1 MKLLA
6 LNDYNSVFK
15 NRFNYENKKRN
26 NHDIENFQEGISPAE
41 ILENYNSAKIYYN
54 KKLDNDGKLFDDEAS
69 FFNVLENPKAR
80 TLLFTFFR
88 ERAQQEL
95 LELNSKT
102 NLTEDEKNK
111 KEGLKEIIK
120 AFPSSD
126 QAIKANR
133 IPNSVAFCG
142 ILTPEQKKKCHIA
155 IHTASAAC
163 GAISAT
169 MGEGAAIGGDTA
181 FLRGTQA
188 LMFLYLQNLLNV
200 SPSASLLYAG
210 RQYVM
215 GSYIGV
221 RGAQILISWLGIG
234 GHAVTGGT
242 ASGPIT
248 GAVRCVNSGLST
260 GITEKM
266 GWGYVKSYEQDTMNA
281 KSQLIST
288 AIYGATMGLLH
299 FHDHGVLDPSNSSDV
314 QTALSKIPKENVSIL
329 GEVMHTL
336 SGTINLPRAGT
347 MFAASFLQGALTAKN
362 MDEKSKKEYFKN
374 LIGMALL
381 NTLFYETLN
390 IPEDS
395 IIRDDALLA
404 IQKMQEEL
412 NNTPEVFK
420 EFQEIQQKIIDD
432 LHLEDLNTRDFIKQ
446 FKDKDFLINLAFT
459 TGETT
464 NILADKWRK
473 RNFAMLKEA
482 NAAANT
488 KIAKEKART
497 LQINSTLS
505 PEQKKELDKDLS
517 KIVSKT
523 KSDMISK
530 TRSNH
535 ALGKI
540 AGYDGVK
547 TLLNAVYITPVK
559 NKDENLIPSLL
570 LFYGPSGL
578 GKTAIGSAIAEDAGT
593 KFKNKTIGMGNE
605 KKTLEWIKKRLEE
618 GEENYNTNK
627 RFSIIQLNEFDDF
640 LNDNPVLL
648 DDFLELIDNSAKK
661 YHTTIFLTTNNPL
674 LINKKLLN
682 KVELTIPMGV
692 ASKSDIRDIV
702 QYYVNNREI
711 DGYNLEEITDE
722 FENVKPDYMYS
733 NAQIENIIE
742 KKLPKNHC
750 SQNDFINIIRSV
762 KPCITK
768 EINEKFENEQKI
780 LNKDKTL

>member
-1 MKLLA
+1 
-6 LNDYNSVFK
+6 
-15 NRFNYENKKRN
+15 
-26 NHDIENFQEGISPAE
+26 
-41 ILENYNSAKIYYN
+41 
-54 KKLDNDGKLFDDEAS
+54 
-69 FFNVLENPKAR
+69 
-80 TLLFTFFR
+80 
-88 ERAQQEL
+88 
-95 LELNSKT
+95 
-102 NLTEDEKNK
+102 
-111 KEGLKEIIK
+111 
-120 AFPSSD
+120 
-126 QAIKANR
+126 
-133 IPNSVAFCG
+133 
-142 ILTPEQKKKCHIA
+142 
-155 IHTASAAC
+155 
-163 GAISAT
+163 
-169 MGEGAAIGGDTA
+169 
-181 FLRGTQA
+181 
-188 LMFLYLQNLLNV
+188 
-200 SPSASLLYAG
+200 
-210 RQYVM
+210 
-215 GSYIGV
+215 
-221 RGAQILISWLGIG
+221 
-234 GHAVTGGT
+234 
-242 ASGPIT
+242 
-248 GAVRCVNSGLST
+248 
-260 GITEKM
+260 
-266 GWGYVKSYEQDTMNA
+266 
-281 KSQLIST
+281 
-288 AIYGATMGLLH
+288 
-299 FHDHGVLDPSNSSDV
+299 
-314 QTALSKIPKENVSIL
+314 
-329 GEVMHTL
+329 
-336 SGTINLPRAGT
+336 
-347 MFAASFLQGALTAKN
+347 
-362 MDEKSKKEYFKN
+362 
-374 LIGMALL
+374 
-381 NTLFYETLN
+381 
-390 IPEDS
+390 
-395 IIRDDALLA
+395 
-404 IQKMQEEL
+404 
-412 NNTPEVFK
+412 
-420 EFQEIQQKIIDD
+420 
-432 LHLEDLNTRDFIKQ
+432 
-446 FKDKDFLINLAFT
+446 
-459 TGETT
+459 
-464 NILADKWRK
+464 
-473 RNFAMLKEA
+473 MLKEA

-505 PEQKKELDKDLS
+505 PEQKKELDKDLYN
-517 KIVSKT
+517 IVSKA

-540 AGYDGVK
+540 AGYDCVK

-559 NKDENLIPSLL
+559 NKDENLVPSIL

-605 KKTLEWIKKRLEE
+605 QKTLEWIKNRLDE
-618 GEENYNTNK
+618 GEENYNINK

-648 DDFLELIDNSAKK
+648 DDFLELIDNCAKK